1 MQVEVVEQ
9 DHLVVQQ
16 EVMVEV
22 EQELLVV
29 EHQEQLILEVEVDFL
44 GLQVL
49 HKEDLVLLL

>member
-1 MQVEVVEQ
+1 MQEEVVEQ

-49 HKEDLVLLL
+49 HKEDQVL